1 MGADESKSA
10 AAPGAKDLSLTAQAE
25 FSAYAHASRHD
36 CWAVVNIAAPVYKRE
51 SRVAIDVVAVIDQ
64 SGSMAGEKIER
75 VKKTLLFVISQLQ
88 KCDRLALVTYDS
100 QTYVKFHLLH
110 MSNRNK
116 RTASDVVNSIRAGT
130 NTDLCAGLLKGM
142 EEVTYHSGSDRAK
155 VQSVLLLTDGLATHG
170 VITMDGILAKMRTIQ
185 QPEDHTKKRFDGT
198 VYTFG
203 FGSDHNAGLLEAIST
218 QGGGVYYFIDSSD
231 KIPKSFADCLGGL
244 LSVVGQNLS
253 LKLEMLGDNEFTEVH
268 ANHSV
273 SWITPRKSCEVPLGD
288 IQSEEVRA
296 VVLQLVLPALA
307 AASQDPVV
315 KVTLTY
321 FNVISSKTE
330 IVSSEL
336 IVNRSDANPGDPDTN
351 MDQQRNRITTA
362 NALKQAQ
369 ALANAGNLDGARSLL
384 NETIVQIEKS
394 VSSQS
399 NLSKALVIDLKKT
412 LTSLQSHEE
421 YHSYGQQYLCSK
433 AQSHFQ
439 QRSNSVDEEVGCYT
453 NTAKTECR
461 EYSKMY

>member
-1 MGADESKSA
+1 M
-10 AAPGAKDLSLTAQAE
+10 
-25 FSAYAHASRHD
+25 
-36 CWAVVNIAAPVYKRE
+36 
-51 SRVAIDVVAVIDQ
+51 
-64 SGSMAGEKIER
+64 
-75 VKKTLLFVISQLQ
+75 
-88 KCDRLALVTYDS
+88 
-100 QTYVKFHLLH
+100 QT
-110 MSNRNK
+110 
-116 RTASDVVNSIRAGT
+116 I
-130 NTDLCAGLLKGM
+130 
-142 EEVTYHSGSDRAK
+142 
-155 VQSVLLLTDGLATHG
+155 
-170 VITMDGILAKMRTIQ
+170 
-185 QPEDHTKKRFDGT
+185 
-198 VYTFG
+198 
-203 FGSDHNAGLLEAIST
+203 
-218 QGGGVYYFIDSSD
+218 
-231 KIPKSFADCLGGL
+231 
-244 LSVVGQNLS
+244 LSVGLHQGKVA
-253 LKLEMLGDNEFTEVH
+253 K
-268 ANHSV
+268 
-273 SWITPRKSCEVPLGD
+273 VPLGD